1 MGCELTLV
9 VQSRIPT
16 SPTYA
21 CSGLLPEFFSL
32 CKREPSTSPAQAA
45 RPELLEGGLLAPH
58 PMDFAS
64 VFSSFFFSSLFFSG
78 FYLDSELKTLEAPPQ
93 TRHQEWVGSDDHPS
107 WSPAP
112 RMKQQPGTLSLT
124 YWSFAPLL
132 PYSKREFSFLSTD
145 EVPLPALAQNLHSTL
160 TLHCHWHPMLITSS
174 SPPA

>member
-1 MGCELTLV
+1 MVGVGAGCELTLV
-9 VQSRIPT
+9 VQSRIPS

-64 VFSSFFFSSLFFSG
+64 IFSSSFFSSLFFSG
-78 FYLDSELKTLEAPPQ
+78 FCLDSKLKTLEAPPQ
-93 TRHQEWVGSDDHPS
+93 TRHQGWVGSDYHPS

-112 RMKQQPGTLSLT
+112 RMKQQLGTVSLT
-124 YWSFAPLL
+124 SWSFAPLL
-132 PYSKREFSFLSTD
+132 PYSKCEFSPPSSNPVSTD

-160 TLHCHWHPMLITSS
+160 NLYCR
-174 SPPA
+174 